1 MRKLAL
7 IVLVSMGILHL
18 PLQAV
23 AAESELGISLQVL
36 QGGDGSSANLNKNNR
51 LWFVIEPGESDKR
64 SFFVHSASDIPQ
76 KIHLS
81 IAARSQ
87 INGELRYDS
96 NAVTFVDDW
105 ATFSDNDFFLE
116 PGQSRQ
122 VTVSIQVPRNAV
134 IETLLPTLLVRSV
147 ASVTQEATYKLPAA
161 LQISQGIF
169 LGVGTDVDFGTSFVI
184 DDVFGQRGDSGNTLQ
199 VKISNTG
206 NTPIAIKGQVQ
217 LSSAPF
223 FASTIGPLEFF
234 TPTINPGESG
244 FGEIAVGDEV
254 PEGTYRIFVRAT
266 QGFIIETREFERYLD
281 FVDPSEPYSRLIWW
295 ALIAVS
301 LVAATISIRIL
312 RSGPPAT
319 PAAKHL
325 YTRSKEKGPKP
336 RRER

>member
-1 MRKLAL
+1 
-7 IVLVSMGILHL
+7 
-18 PLQAV
+18 
-23 AAESELGISLQVL
+23 
-36 QGGDGSSANLNKNNR
+36 
-51 LWFVIEPGESDKR
+51 VI
-64 SFFVHSASDIPQ
+64 VHSASEIPQ
-76 KIHLS
+76 RIRLS
-81 IAARSQ
+81 IGARTQ
-87 INGELRYDS
+87 LNGELRYDPT
-96 NAVTFVDDW
+96 AVSVVDDW
-105 ATFSDNDFFLE
+105 ATYSDNNFLLE
-116 PGQSRQ
+116 PGESRQ
-122 VTVSIQVPRNAV
+122 VTLSIKVPRDAAL
-134 IETLLPTLLVRSV
+134 ELLLPSLVVNSV
-147 ASVTQEATYKLPAA
+147 DPVPQVTQESRYEIPAA

-169 LGVGTDVDFGTSFVI
+169 LGVGTDADFGTSFVI
-184 DDVFGQRGDSGNTLQ
+184 DDVYGQRGDSGNTLQ
-199 VKISNTG
+199 VKISNSG

-266 QGFIIETREFERYLD
+266 QGFIIETREFEKYLD
-281 FVDPSEPYSRLIWW
+281 FIDPTELYSRLTWW
-295 ALIAVS
+295 VLIAVS